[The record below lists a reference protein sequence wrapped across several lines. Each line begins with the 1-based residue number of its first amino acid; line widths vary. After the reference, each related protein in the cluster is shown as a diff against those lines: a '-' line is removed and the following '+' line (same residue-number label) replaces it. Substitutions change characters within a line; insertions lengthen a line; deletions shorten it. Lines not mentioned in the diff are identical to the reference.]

1 MGDRFGTV
9 GMGRKL
15 GRGCAP
21 FGGSGSRSN
30 TMWRGPRQTDKTDN
44 GIMAKM

>member
-9 GMGRKL
+9 DMGRKL

-21 FGGSGSRSN
+21 FGGSLV
-30 TMWRGPRQTDKTDN
+30 P
-44 GIMAKM
+44 I